1 MGLGYDDMVRYADA
15 SLAAHQRRVAELAE
29 QSTDGSWGDAAMR
42 HRLRLE
48 SWRSAQ
54 RSGVHRWA
62 IAKGTGAV
70 CTCGL
75 IAGDDPLRS
84 GSWRR
89 FFGWLGHLDSATDGV
104 TASWATT
111 MTMVVRDGAADV
123 TMNLS
128 GTLKIDVPRS
138 HLLELTMHGPFT
150 GSAQG
155 APRGTVSMKTVNRY

>member
-15 SLAAHQRRVAELAE
+15 SLAAHQRRVAELAK

-104 TASWATT
+104 TARY
-111 MTMVVRDGAADV
+111 VVAGGPYDHVLWCAFCGPIVPVRRHEHGSLDDADV
-123 TMNLS
+123 DDILERH
-128 GTLKIDVPRS
+128 LRLCPVP
-138 HLLELTMHGPFT
+138 
-150 GSAQG
+150 
-155 APRGTVSMKTVNRY
+155 